1 MNSPGTL
8 PQEMT
13 LLDTNLPESTRA
25 GTLLVFADDW
35 GRHPSSCQH
44 LIAKLLPNY
53 HVCWV
58 NTIGMRTPRLNRVT
72 ITRAIEKFRPWMN
85 ARPRTASLPSNL
97 QVIDPKMWPWFSRS
111 HDRWLN
117 RSMLLRG
124 LKPVLKNLARP
135 VVGVS
140 TLPIVADLI
149 GPLHLDRWVYYC
161 VDDFSQWPGLDHHAM
176 ATMEDVL
183 IEHADRLIAASPAL
197 QAHLALH
204 GKESQLLTHGV
215 ELDHWHLPAEDSPH
229 AEVTPWEHLPK
240 PLVVFWGLI
249 DKRMD
254 TRFVHQLAVS
264 LKSGTILLVGP
275 MEHPDPML
283 LQAPRVVRLPA
294 IDYDQLPQLAADAAV
309 LVMPYADLPV
319 TRAMQPLKLKEYLAT
334 GKPVVAR
341 ALPAIEPWADG
352 LDAVASAEEFVA
364 AVNLR
369 IKSGLDPAQYTARAR
384 LESEGWAAKARQF
397 EHWALTF

>member
-1 MNSPGTL
+1 MTHLDASP
-8 PQEMT
+8 E
-13 LLDTNLPESTRA
+13 ESARA

-44 LIAKLLPNY
+44 LIAKLLPSY
-53 HVCWV
+53 PVCWV
-58 NTIGMRTPRLNRVT
+58 NTIGMRTPRLNRIT
-72 ITRAIEKFRPWMN
+72 IKRALEKFRPWMKAN
-85 ARPRTASLPSNL
+85 HRSAELPDNL
-97 QVIDPKMWPWFSRS
+97 QVVDPKMWPWFSRS

-124 LKPVLKNLARP
+124 LKPVLKDLARP

-140 TLPIVADLI
+140 TLPIVADLM

-161 VDDFSQWPGLDHHAM
+161 VDDFSQWPGLDHRAM

-183 IEHADRLIAASPAL
+183 IERADRWIAASPAL
-197 QAHLALH
+197 QAHLAAH
-204 GKESQLLTHGV
+204 GKESELLTHGV
-215 ELDHWHLPAEDSPH
+215 ELEHWQVSP
-229 AEVTPWEHLPK
+229 EGSSESESSPWAHLPK

-254 TRFVHQLAVS
+254 TRFVHQLADS
-264 LKSGTILLVGP
+264 MREGTILLVGP
-275 MEHPDPML
+275 MEHPDPEL
-283 LQAPRVVRLPA
+283 LDAPHVVRIPSV
-294 IDYDQLPQLAADAAV
+294 DYDQLPQLAADASV

-334 GKPVVAR
+334 GKPVVSR
-341 ALPAIEPWADG
+341 ALPAIEPWADC
-352 LDAVASAEEFVA
+352 LDAVASAEEFVV
-364 AVNLR
+364 AVKLR
-369 IKSGLDPAQYTARAR
+369 IEGGIDPAQQTARMR
-384 LESEGWAAKARQF
+384 LESEGWSAKAEQF

>member
-1 MNSPGTL
+1 MPHSLAPNADSA
-8 PQEMT
+8 
-13 LLDTNLPESTRA
+13 RA

-44 LIAKLLPNY
+44 LIAKLLPRY

-58 NTIGMRTPRLNRVT
+58 NTIGMRTPRLNRIT
-72 ITRAIEKFRPWMN
+72 IQRAIQKFRPWMRSHTRAN
-85 ARPRTASLPSNL
+85 VLPNHL

-117 RSMLLRG
+117 RNMLLGG
-124 LKPVLKNLARP
+124 LKPILNQLARP
-135 VVGVS
+135 IVGIT

-161 VDDFSQWPGLDHHAM
+161 VDDFSHWPGLDHRAM
-176 ATMEDVL
+176 ATMEDDL
-183 IEHADRLIAASPAL
+183 IAQADRLIAASGTL
-197 QAHLALH
+197 QAHLAAH
-204 GKESQLLTHGV
+204 GKDSQLLTHGV
-215 ELDHWHLPAEDSPH
+215 DLEHWQLPAEDSPH
-229 AEVTPWEHLPK
+229 AGKTPWSDLPK

-254 TRFVHQLAVS
+254 TRFVHQLADS
-264 LKSGTILLVGP
+264 IHRGTILLVGP
-275 MEHPDPML
+275 LEHPDPDL
-283 LQAPRVVRLPA
+283 LAAPHVVRLPA
-294 IDYDQLPQLAADAAV
+294 VDYQQLPRLAADAAA
-309 LVMPYADLPV
+309 LIMPYADLPV

-341 ALPAIEPWADG
+341 ALPAIEAWADG
-352 LDAVASAEEFVA
+352 LDAVASAEEFVS

-369 IKSGLDPAQYTARAR
+369 IQTGLDPAQQAARMR
-384 LESEGWAAKARQF
+384 LNSESWAAKAQQF
-397 EHWALTF
+397 EQWALTF